1 MAEGEAAVAAFR
13 QIIDWVTA
21 HKKAKAILPS
31 LNKPASAAAIA
42 EFEAKTKVQLPPG
55 LAAIYRLHDGQDEG
69 AANDALDPEG
79 EIDSVESGL
88 FPSLEGDGDLAFL
101 LVALKE
107 LRSNLKGGMPGFRK
121 GWIPFGDN
129 YGGDNIVIDL
139 ASDEPAQRGRVLQFN
154 HEYGGA
160 VELAK
165 SFDAYLEHIAD
176 GLKSKKI
183 KWDDEAGLSYA
194 RGRDWED
201 LIEKKKVEYDPK
213 YLEEYG

>member
-1 MAEGEAAVAAFR
+1 MAEAEAAVAAFKR
-13 QIIDWVTA
+13 IIDWVSA

-31 LNKPASAAAIA
+31 LNQPATDAAIA
-42 EFEAKTKVQLPPG
+42 EFEAKTKVKLPPG

-69 AANDALDPEG
+69 AANDALDPDG
-79 EIDSVESGL
+79 EIDSIESGL
-88 FPSLEGDGDLAFL
+88 FPGIEGSLAYL
-101 LVALKE
+101 LVPLEE
-107 LRSNLKGGMPGFRK
+107 LAGNLDRTMPGFRK
-121 GWIPFGDN
+121 GWLPIGDN

-139 ASDEPAQRGRVLQFN
+139 ASEEPAKRGRVLQFN

-160 VELAK
+160 AELAK

-194 RGRDWED
+194 RGRDWDD